1 MIHLQLSRGIIKQ
14 AIIAPALFG
23 LSMIFYHGFGS
34 LFSVKVQ
41 QVYSRC
47 SQYLFFL
54 WMLWIVSYFMPDRIR
69 NAYRYGYCSFFVLM
83 FAYRICKYFDALN
96 SEFLNYIWT
105 GASIFILLFAVYLL
119 NNFNKS
125 NTCQN

>member
-1 MIHLQLSRGIIKQ
+1 MIRLQLNRRIIKQ
-14 AIIAPALFG
+14 AIIVPALFG
-23 LSMIFYHGFGS
+23 LSMIVYHGFGS
-34 LFSVKVQ
+34 LFSYKVQ

-47 SQYLFFL
+47 TQYLFFL
-54 WMLWIVSYFMPDRIR
+54 WMLWLISYFMPQRIKK
-69 NAYRYGYCSFFVLM
+69 AYRFGYCSFFVLM

-96 SEFLNYIWT
+96 YKFMPYIWT
-105 GASIFILLFAVYLL
+105 IASIFILVFAVYLL

>member
-1 MIHLQLSRGIIKQ
+1 MILHLSSKLIKQ
-14 AIIAPALFG
+14 AIIVPALFG

-34 LFSVKVQ
+34 LFSVKTQ

-47 SQYLFFL
+47 SQYAFYL
-54 WMLWIVSYFMPDRIR
+54 WMLWIVSYFLPGRIR
-69 NAYRYGYCSFFVLM
+69 KAYRLGYCSFFALM
-83 FAYRICKYFDALN
+83 FVYRICKYFDALN
-96 SEFLNYIWT
+96 SDFLNYIWT
-105 GASIFILLFAVYLL
+105 IASIFILLFAVYLL

>member
-1 MIHLQLSRGIIKQ
+1 MIHLHINRGIIKQ

-23 LSMIFYHGFGS
+23 LSMIAYHGFGS
-34 LFSVKVQ
+34 LFSVKTQ

-47 SQYLFFL
+47 SQYAFYL
-54 WMLWIVSYFMPDRIR
+54 WMLWIVSYFLPDRIKK
-69 NAYRYGYCSFFVLM
+69 AYRYGYCSFFALM
-83 FAYRICKYFDALN
+83 FAYRISKYFDALDYKIMP
-96 SEFLNYIWT
+96 YIWT
-105 GASIFILLFAVYLL
+105 GASILILLFAVYLL

>member
-1 MIHLQLSRGIIKQ
+1 MIHLQLNRSIIKQ

-23 LSMIFYHGFGS
+23 LSMIVYHGFGS
-34 LFSVKVQ
+34 LFSYKTQ

-47 SQYLFFL
+47 SQYAFYL
-54 WMLWIVSYFMPDRIR
+54 WMLWIVSYFLPNKIKK
-69 NAYRYGYCSFFVLM
+69 AYRFGYCSFFALM
-83 FAYRICKYFDALN
+83 FTYRICKYFDALN
-96 SEFLNYIWT
+96 GEFLNYIWT
-105 GASIFILLFAVYLL
+105 IASIFILLFAVYLL